1 MNPAILGLVRHA
13 ITLVAGMALA
23 NTNLSPDDIETLA
36 SGAVILINLSW
47 FAFDRYRAG
56 DIRLRR
62 GAKGDK
68 PC

>member
-23 NTNLSPDDIETLA
+23 HTSLTPDDIETLA
-36 SGAVILINLSW
+36 SGAVILINLAW
-47 FAFDRYRAG
+47 FAFDRHKAG

-62 GAKGDK
+62 GPKGDT